1 MKIEGE
7 NYLLE
12 ANEDAT
18 RVTIRGAL
26 RLNGLDE
33 YAPVLDALRA
43 GIGAGSGDGRAM
55 TLDLSGLEFLNSS
68 GIAMLSKFV
77 IEARNLESMTLTIR
91 GSATI
96 PWQGKSLKNLQR
108 LWPSLE
114 LVLG

>member
-12 ANEDAT
+12 ADDDSA
-18 RVTIRGAL
+18 RVTLAGAL

-43 GIGAGSGDGRAM
+43 GIGEGRAM
-55 TLDLSGLEFLNSS
+55 TLDVSGLEFLNSS

-77 IEARNLESMTLTIR
+77 IEARNREGMSLTIN
-91 GSATI
+91 GSAGI